1 MSVAD
6 SFGRAAHY
14 EAHAAVQRIVAEK
27 LAARILTLPLPP
39 APRVLEIGCGTGF
52 LGLQLVDRLA
62 PAHWLMTDIAPAMV
76 DRARQR
82 LAGRPN
88 VSFAVMDGEAP
99 DVTGRFHLIC
109 SSLTFQWFGDL
120 PAAIERLRRR
130 LAPGGRLIF
139 TTLAE
144 GSFFEWRRAHGDL
157 APGIRDYPS
166 AQALAAMGLDV
177 AIETIPMAHT
187 SAREFLRSVKG
198 IGAGT
203 PRPGHRPL
211 TPREL
216 RAVMGRFEAKGS
228 VASYMVATCI
238 AGPA

>member
-1 MSVAD
+1 M
-6 SFGRAAHY
+6 
-14 EAHAAVQRIVAEK
+14 
-27 LAARILTLPLPP
+27 PP
-39 APRVLEIGCGTGF
+39 KTHGTGDGRPRIDLGALHVIVDLAEILAERLGVTARF
-52 LGLQLVDRLA
+52 RFARTLLGHDGDLFRLRLGLD
-62 PAHWLMTDIAPAMV
+62 
-76 DRARQR
+76 
-82 LAGRPN
+82 
-88 VSFAVMDGEAP
+88 
-99 DVTGRFHLIC
+99 
-109 SSLTFQWFGDL
+109 DL
-120 PAAIERLRRR
+120 RLRRR
-130 LAPGGRLIF
+130 LAPAGTLIF

-157 APGIRDYPS
+157 VPGIRDYPS